1 MSLKLSYNFST
12 IRIAARL
19 VERSRRHSAP
29 KTVIDSFDSLGYLA
43 KIAPRH
49 HVAPG
54 CPQRMSAMSETI
66 NVPAVMADASA
77 VTRIKSEIDI
87 SDRSRIVTFG
97 DRAQRSVV
105 EFADRILAQTQNR
118 ELGTTGKLL
127 SDILA
132 KARGLDPATL
142 KDSNFLTRL
151 FTSVE
156 SRLRRFSEQFGDVAS
171 QIDRICVELDRN
183 KEILRRDIAVLDELH
198 EQTKTSLGDLDSHIA
213 AGKSF
218 AEDFRGHKLVE
229 LEQAAKATGAGSDTL
244 LAAQTYQDAAQAL
257 DRLEKRIFYLQQ
269 ARQIGIQQLPQI
281 RIVQSGDET
290 LIENLQATTELTI
303 PVWKQKMIL
312 LLGLS
317 RQQSALAL
325 QKTVTDATNEM
336 MRQASEMMKTQAIEI
351 EKQSQRG
358 IVDIE
363 TLEKTNRDLVDTISG
378 VLNVQDQ
385 GRKKR
390 AEIEQRMAQLTDEL
404 KSALSKSP
412 A

>member
-1 MSLKLSYNFST
+1 
-12 IRIAARL
+12 
-19 VERSRRHSAP
+19 
-29 KTVIDSFDSLGYLA
+29 
-43 KIAPRH
+43 
-49 HVAPG
+49 
-54 CPQRMSAMSETI
+54 MSETI

-77 VTRIKSEIDI
+77 VARIKSEIDI

-142 KDSNFLTRL
+142 KDSGLLARL
-151 FTSVE
+151 FSSME

-171 QIDRICVELDRN
+171 QVDRVCVELDRN
-183 KEILRRDIAVLDELH
+183 KETLRRDIAVLDELH
-198 EQTKTSLGDLDSHIA
+198 EQTKASLGDLDSHIA
-213 AGKSF
+213 AGKAF
-218 AEDFRGHKLVE
+218 AEDFRRTKLVE
-229 LEQAAKATGAGSDTL
+229 LEQAAKATGPGSDAL
-244 LAAQTYQDAAQAL
+244 LAAQTFQDAAQAL

-317 RQQSALAL
+317 RQKSALDL
-325 QKTVTDATNEM
+325 QKTVTDATNQM
-336 MRQASEMMKTQAIEI
+336 MRQASEMMKTQAIDI

-363 TLEKTNRDLVDTISG
+363 TLEKTNRDLVDTIAG

-412 A
+412 K

>member
-1 MSLKLSYNFST
+1 MN
-12 IRIAARL
+12 
-19 VERSRRHSAP
+19 
-29 KTVIDSFDSLGYLA
+29 
-43 KIAPRH
+43 
-49 HVAPG
+49 
-54 CPQRMSAMSETI
+54 AMSETI
-66 NVPAVMADASA
+66 NVPAVVADASA
-77 VTRIKSEIDI
+77 VTRIRSEIDI

-118 ELGTTGKLL
+118 EIGTTGKLL
-127 SDILA
+127 SDILG
-132 KARGLDPATL
+132 KARGLDPAAL
-142 KDSNFLTRL
+142 KDSSFLTRL
-151 FTSVE
+151 FSSVE
-156 SRLRRFSEQFGDVAS
+156 SRLRRFTEQFGDVAS

-183 KEILRRDIAVLDELH
+183 KETLRRDIALLDELH
-198 EQTKTSLGDLDSHIA
+198 EQTKSSLGDLDSHIA

-218 AEDFRGHKLVE
+218 AEEFRGHKLVE
-229 LEQAAKATGAGSDTL
+229 LEQAAKAVAPGSDAL

-325 QKTVTDATNEM
+325 QKTVTDATNQM

-363 TLEKTNRDLVDTISG
+363 TLEKTNRDKIDTIGG

-390 AEIEQRMAQLTDEL
+390 AEIEQRMAQLTNEL
-404 KSALSKSP
+404 KSALSNSP
-412 A
+412 T

>member
-1 MSLKLSYNFST
+1 
-12 IRIAARL
+12 
-19 VERSRRHSAP
+19 V
-29 KTVIDSFDSLGYLA
+29 
-43 KIAPRH
+43 
-49 HVAPG
+49 
-54 CPQRMSAMSETI
+54 SETI
-66 NVPAVMADASA
+66 GVPALAADASA
-77 VTRIKSEIDI
+77 VARIKTEIDI

-97 DRAQRSVV
+97 ERAQRSVV

-127 SDILA
+127 SDILG
-132 KARGLDPATL
+132 KARALDPATL
-142 KDSNFLTRL
+142 KDSGFFGRL
-151 FTSVE
+151 FSSTE
-156 SRLRRFSEQFGDVAS
+156 ARLRRFTEQFGDVAS
-171 QIDRICVELDRN
+171 QVDRVCVELDRN
-183 KEILRRDIAVLDELH
+183 KEVLRRDIALLDDLYD
-198 EQTKTSLGDLDSHIA
+198 QTRTALGALDSHIA
-213 AGKSF
+213 AGKAF
-218 AEDFRGHKLVE
+218 VGEFRGGKLIE
-229 LEQAAKATGAGSDTL
+229 LEQAAKLQGSSGDAV
-244 LAAQTYQDAAQAL
+244 LAAQTYQDAVQAL

-312 LLGLS
+312 LLGLN
-317 RQQSALAL
+317 RQKSALEL

-358 IVDIE
+358 IVDIQ
-363 TLEKTNRDLVDTISG
+363 TLEKTNRDLIETISG
-378 VLNVQDQ
+378 VLNVQAQ
-385 GRKKR
+385 GRTKR

-404 KSALSKSP
+404 RSAVTQGS

>member
-1 MSLKLSYNFST
+1 MNEAVNL
-12 IRIAARL
+12 
-19 VERSRRHSAP
+19 
-29 KTVIDSFDSLGYLA
+29 
-43 KIAPRH
+43 
-49 HVAPG
+49 
-54 CPQRMSAMSETI
+54 
-66 NVPAVMADASA
+66 PAVVADPSA
-77 VTRIKSEIDI
+77 ILRIQSEIDI

-97 DRAQRSVV
+97 DRAQRAVV

-118 ELGTTGKLL
+118 ELGNTGKLL

-142 KDSNFLTRL
+142 KDGNFLTRL
-151 FTSVE
+151 FSSVE
-156 SRLRRFSEQFGDVAS
+156 ARLRRFSEQFGDVSS

-183 KEILRRDIAVLDELH
+183 KETLRRDIAILDELH
-198 EQTKTSLGDLDSHIA
+198 EQTKSSLVDLDSHIA
-213 AGKSF
+213 AGKAF
-218 AEDFRGHKLVE
+218 VEEFRRHRLVE
-229 LEQAAKATGAGSDTL
+229 LEQAVKAATAGSDAL
-244 LAAQTYQDAAQAL
+244 LAAQTFQDAAQAL

-317 RQQSALAL
+317 RQKSALDL

-358 IVDIE
+358 IVDIG
-363 TLEKTNRDLVDTISG
+363 TLEKTNRDLVDTIAG
-378 VLNVQDQ
+378 VLNVQAE
-385 GRKKR
+385 GRQKR
-390 AEIEQRMAQLTDEL
+390 AQIEQRMAQLTDEL
-404 KSALSKSP
+404 KSAMSSSP
-412 A
+412 S

>member
-1 MSLKLSYNFST
+1 
-12 IRIAARL
+12 
-19 VERSRRHSAP
+19 
-29 KTVIDSFDSLGYLA
+29 
-43 KIAPRH
+43 
-49 HVAPG
+49 
-54 CPQRMSAMSETI
+54 MSETI
-66 NVPAVMADASA
+66 GVPALAADASA
-77 VTRIKSEIDI
+77 IARIKTEIDI

-97 DRAQRSVV
+97 ERAQRSVV

-118 ELGTTGKLL
+118 ELGATGKLL

-142 KDSNFLTRL
+142 KDAGFLSRL
-151 FTSVE
+151 FSSAE
-156 SRLRRFSEQFGDVAS
+156 AKLRRFTEQFGDVAS
-171 QIDRICVELDRN
+171 QIDRVCVDLDRN
-183 KEILRRDIAVLDELH
+183 KEVLRRDIALLDDLY
-198 EQTKTSLGDLDSHIA
+198 EQTKVALGALDAHIA
-213 AGKSF
+213 AGKAF
-218 AEDFRGHKLVE
+218 VGEFRGGKLIE
-229 LEQAAKATGAGSDTL
+229 LEQAAKMQGSAQSTGGDAV
-244 LAAQTYQDAAQAL
+244 LAAQTYQDALQAL

-312 LLGLS
+312 LLGLN
-317 RQQSALAL
+317 RQKSALEL

-351 EKQSQRG
+351 ERQSQRG
-358 IVDIE
+358 IVDIQ
-363 TLEKTNRDLVDTISG
+363 TLEKTNRDLIDTISG
-378 VLNVQDQ
+378 VLNVQAQ
-385 GRKKR
+385 GRTKR

-404 KSALSKSP
+404 RSAVTKAS

>member
-1 MSLKLSYNFST
+1 VSDT
-12 IRIAARL
+12 I
-19 VERSRRHSAP
+19 S
-29 KTVIDSFDSLGYLA
+29 
-43 KIAPRH
+43 
-49 HVAPG
+49 
-54 CPQRMSAMSETI
+54 
-66 NVPAVMADASA
+66 VPAVQADATA

-127 SDILA
+127 SDILG

-142 KDSNFLTRL
+142 KDAGFFTRL
-151 FTSVE
+151 FSSAQARL
-156 SRLRRFSEQFGDVAS
+156 SRFTEQFGDVAS
-171 QIDRICVELDRN
+171 QIDRVCVELDRN
-183 KEILRRDIAVLDELH
+183 KEILRRDIALLDDLYD
-198 EQTKTSLGDLDSHIA
+198 QTRTSLGGLESHIA

-218 AEDFRGHKLVE
+218 AEEFRKGKLAE
-229 LEQAAKATGAGSDTL
+229 LEQTAKAQNSGSSDAM
-244 LAAQTYQDAAQAL
+244 LAAQTYQDAVQAL

-269 ARQIGIQQLPQI
+269 ARQVGIQQLPQI

-312 LLGLS
+312 LLGLN
-317 RQQSALAL
+317 RQKSALEL

-358 IVDIE
+358 IIDIE
-363 TLEKTNRDLVDTISG
+363 TLEKTNRDLIDTISG
-378 VLNVQDQ
+378 VLTVQQ
-385 GRKKR
+385 EGRTKR

-404 KSALSKSP
+404 KSAMSKTS
-412 A
+412 